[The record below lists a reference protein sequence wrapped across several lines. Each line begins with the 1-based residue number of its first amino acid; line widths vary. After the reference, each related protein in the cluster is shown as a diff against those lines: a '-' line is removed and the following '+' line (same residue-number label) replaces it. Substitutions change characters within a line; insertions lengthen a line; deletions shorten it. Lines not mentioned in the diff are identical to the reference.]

1 MTGAVMTLAGA
12 GAGASSGTTLPG
24 AMAWANA
31 YGVLYAPTNTLT
43 FTLIT
48 VPISI
53 TAALSS
59 GGVLYYTKNG
69 AAPVA
74 YTGAFNV
81 SVGDTLSWAISGNGV
96 AGTATIT
103 NATRASVMSTFN
115 YTVTAFSYP

>member
-12 GAGASSGTTLPG
+12 GGGASSGVTLPG
-24 AMAWANA
+24 AMAWSNI
-31 YGVLYAPTNTLT
+31 YGILYGSTNTLT

-48 VPISI
+48 VAISI
-53 TAALSS
+53 TAGLSS
-59 GGVLYYTKNG
+59 TGVLYYTKNG

-81 SVGDTLSWAISGNGV
+81 VVGDTLSWAVQGSGV
-96 AGTATIT
+96 AGVVTVT

-115 YTVTAFSYP
+115 YTVNAFSYP